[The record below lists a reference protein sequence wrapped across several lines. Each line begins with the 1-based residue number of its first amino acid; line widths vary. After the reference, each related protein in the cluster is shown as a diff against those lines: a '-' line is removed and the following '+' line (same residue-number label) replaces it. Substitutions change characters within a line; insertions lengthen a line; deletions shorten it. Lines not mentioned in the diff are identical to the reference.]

1 MGNIGENRYSFD
13 EMNHI
18 HQLDGLPLYGTTT
31 VLSVLSK
38 PLTWWAAGLAVKELS
53 GIDDPSIFTR
63 IKNKKASKS
72 DLEQLTLKVTEWLID
87 HQNITPLEYIQL
99 LDKAY
104 RAHSVKLE
112 TTAQAGIDLH
122 AELER
127 FVKDQIIGIKGI
139 GYDPKIARFVMWC
152 EENVKRFLWS
162 EGYCYSEKHWL
173 GGISDVGCE
182 LNDGM
187 LMIGDFKSSKAVYT
201 SHILQA
207 GAYDICI
214 SENGILDKWGNLVY
228 KPEKPFGGYFVIP
241 FGAPIV
247 EPHYHTEFDV
257 TTQECQEAFI
267 NALSLYKILQK
278 MEQK

>member
-1 MGNIGENRYSFD
+1 MNRYSFD

-38 PLTWWAAGLAVKELS
+38 PLTWWASGLAVKELS
-53 GIDDPSIFTR
+53 GIEDPSIFTK
-63 IKNKKASKS
+63 IKNKKASQKEIAETKTMVS
-72 DLEQLTLKVTEWLID
+72 EWMREHREMFSNVDVDSYL
-87 HQNITPLEYIQL
+87 PM

-127 FVKDQIIGIKGI
+127 FVKNEMIGVKDT
-139 GYDPKIARFVMWC
+139 YDPKIAPFVTWTM
-152 EENVKRFLWS
+152 ENVKRFLWS
-162 EGYCYSEKHWL
+162 EGYCYSENHWL

-187 LMIGDFKSSKAVYT
+187 LVIGDFKSSKAVYS

-214 SENGILDKWGNLVY
+214 SENGILDKWGNLTY
-228 KPEKPFGGYFVIP
+228 KPEKPFEGYFVLP

-247 EPHYHTEFDV
+247 EPHYHTEFNV

-267 NALSLYKILQK
+267 NALGLYKTLQK
-278 MEQK
+278 MEQR